1 MAWKMM
7 DGYEMVIG
15 LEVHVELKTKT
26 KIFCA
31 CPTTFG
37 AAPNT
42 QCCPVCMGFPGTL
55 PVLNRQVVHYAVR
68 AGLAVWLT
76 EPKCTILAAFRASS
90 GMSSLRSITSA
101 LALR

>member
-55 PVLNRQVVHYAVR
+55 PVLNRQVVHYAVLGGVGD
-68 AGLAVWLT
+68 GLHDCVLLQTGQKELFLSRPAQSV
-76 EPKCTILAAFRASS
+76 PNQPV
-90 GMSSLRSITSA
+90 
-101 LALR
+101 

>member
-55 PVLNRQVVHYAVR
+55 PVLNRQVVHYAVL
-68 AGLAVWLT
+68 AGLAT
-76 EPKCTILAAFRASS
+76 GCDDC
-90 GMSSLRSITSA
+90 A
-101 LALR
+101 LLQAGQKELFLSRPAQSVPNQPV

>member
-42 QCCPVCMGFPGTL
+42 QCCPVCMGLSG
-55 PVLNRQVVHYAVR
+55 HA
-68 AGLAVWLT
+68 AGAQ
-76 EPKCTILAAFRASS
+76 
-90 GMSSLRSITSA
+90 SA
-101 LALR
+101 GGALRGAGGVGDGLHDCALLQAGQKELFLSRPAQSVPNQPV